1 MTRTAAAARL
11 TLAIGNESL
20 FIERAI
26 TAVAQAARKD
36 DPNAQRFVINASDED
51 GGMQLMEAC
60 APTLFGDT
68 SVVVV
73 EGVDNASEGVDA
85 ALRLLVADLADHV
98 WLVITHPGGVKGK
111 NLLEAIRAAGAQ
123 QVDCAA
129 PKKGRETV
137 DFASKEFAVH
147 RRAITVD
154 GLNALHE
161 ALGNDI
167 RMLASAASQL
177 SADVDHD
184 PITREDVAAYFEGV
198 AEVSGFA
205 ISDAVWDRR
214 AVDALRMLRQ
224 SMMSGDSIA
233 VPTVSAM
240 AIGLRQIVRVAGMSP
255 AASEADVA
263 REVAVPPWKVKQL
276 RRQWAGWSGDQRR
289 LAAAAVALADAD
301 VAAKGGLTRGSA
313 LDPEQKLLA
322 LERLVLLTGARRT

>member
-1 MTRTAAAARL
+1 
-11 TLAIGNESL
+11 
-20 FIERAI
+20 
-26 TAVAQAARKD
+26 
-36 DPNAQRFVINASDED
+36 
-51 GGMQLMEAC
+51 
-60 APTLFGDT
+60 
-68 SVVVV
+68 
-73 EGVDNASEGVDA
+73 
-85 ALRLLVADLADHV
+85 
-98 WLVITHPGGVKGK
+98 
-111 NLLEAIRAAGAQ
+111 
-123 QVDCAA
+123 
-129 PKKGRETV
+129 
-137 DFASKEFAVH
+137 
-147 RRAITVD
+147 
-154 GLNALHE
+154 
-161 ALGNDI
+161 
-167 RMLASAASQL
+167 MLASAASQL